1 MVNFRA
7 TKAQNEN
14 RDSMDDPR
22 AGRILDLIAKET
34 FVDRD
39 KLVPDATMEELGI
52 ASLDV
57 VQTMFAIEEE
67 YDIEIP
73 VAGQGGG
80 LEFATVKSLIDHVIL
95 TLDKVA
101 VSREAP
107 LAGAV
112 ASR

>member
-1 MVNFRA
+1 
-7 TKAQNEN
+7 
-14 RDSMDDPR
+14 MDDPR

-73 VAGQGGG
+73 IARDSGG
-80 LEFATVKSLIDHVIL
+80 LEFATVKSLIDHVLL
-95 TLDKVA
+95 TLDKVEVLRDA
-101 VSREAP
+101 A

-112 ASR
+112 APRPIVG